1 MTRRVLWPVIAV
13 GALFGCSK
21 SPQPPQQV
29 PPSAERITG
38 SERLGWTQQA
48 TDQVELAGF
57 KYAIYVDGA
66 RSQLAGV
73 SCPSTGSSAG
83 FECSAPLPKMSA
95 GSHTLNLAAY
105 IDSGTVLESERSV
118 PLLGIVSPSV
128 TTTGTASR
136 VSTAAPAT

>member
-1 MTRRVLWPVIAV
+1 MTRRFLWPVIAV

-38 SERLGWTQQA
+38 TERLGWTQRA

-57 KYAIYVDGA
+57 KYAIYVDGE

-73 SCPSTGSSAG
+73 SCSSTASAAG
-83 FECSAPLPKMSA
+83 FECSAPLPKMSS
-95 GSHTLNLAAY
+95 GSHTLDLAAY
-105 IDSGTVLESERSV
+105 VDSGTVLESARSAS
-118 PLLGIVSPSV
+118 LLVIVSA
-128 TTTGTASR
+128 G
-136 VSTAAPAT
+136 VSTAGTARSISA